1 MFATLAGEYPWPV
14 GLPPADALVEVVRVQ
29 VEAGFGL
36 LSDGR
41 LHAADT
47 APEDLVA
54 AWRAAG
60 EAGAGLALDL
70 PVKLAVEGP
79 WSAGGPDGVGDAA
92 PYLAAGLAALAAAGC
107 PYVEVHEPAATL
119 AGDEAGREAFVAA
132 HAALLEGLPDA
143 FHGSLAITGGDALA
157 LGAEALFALPYRSYL
172 FDLLD
177 GPESWRLVAAAPG
190 GRGIV
195 AGIGDASGR
204 RRTRLE
210 DLVWAAGYAAS
221 TGGRGMARVGLAPSG
236 SLASLAPERAQAVLE
251 LIGEAAATI
260 AAGPAEVVASLD
272 PRAIDARSAALG
284 ERRPRGRRSLGR

>member
-1 MFATLAGEYPWPV
+1 VFATLAGEYPWPV
-14 GLPPADALVEVVRVQ
+14 GLPPADALAEVVRVQ

-41 LHAADT
+41 LHPADT
-47 APEDLVA
+47 APDDLVA
-54 AWRAAG
+54 AWRATCA
-60 EAGAGLALDL
+60 AGAGLAPDL
-70 PVKLAVEGP
+70 PVKVAVRGP

-92 PYLAAGLAALAAAGC
+92 RSVAAGLAALTAAGC

-119 AGDEAGREAFVAA
+119 PADDAGRQAFVAA
-132 HAALLEGLPDA
+132 HAALLNGLPDA
-143 FHGSLAITGGDALA
+143 AHGSLAITGGNALA
-157 LGAEALFALPYRSYL
+157 LGAGALFALPYRSYL

-177 GPESWRLVAAAPG
+177 GPEGWRLVAAAPG

-195 AGIGDASGR
+195 AGVGDASGR

-210 DLVWAAGYAAS
+210 DLVWSAGYAAS

-236 SLASLAPERAQAVLE
+236 SLSALAPERAQAVLE
-251 LIGEAAATI
+251 LIGEAVATI
-260 AAGPAEVVASLD
+260 AAGPDVVVARLD

-284 ERRPRGRRSLGR
+284 ERRPRQQRSIGG